1 MRNPLC
7 VHANEALWAAVAF
20 AIFLSSS
27 CRALL
32 FTDAASAFRYR
43 PLSKGQCKDR
53 GGCATLRVSST
64 LIARWNAG
72 C

>member
-1 MRNPLC
+1 M
-7 VHANEALWAAVAF
+7 AVGTYQGVAGL
-20 AIFLSSS
+20 AP
-27 CRALL
+27 RL
-32 FTDAASAFRYR
+32 FT
-43 PLSKGQCKDR
+43 LVEETKGQCKDR

>member
-1 MRNPLC
+1 MAFNFFTAKEFTPISPMWPGSLP
-7 VHANEALWAAVAF
+7 VH
-20 AIFLSSS
+20 
-27 CRALL
+27 
-32 FTDAASAFRYR
+32 
-43 PLSKGQCKDR
+43 PKGQCKDR